1 MIEKKVENKFK
12 TINFCG
18 RSVSDRRKRLCAEK
32 GVRGGGKEGR
42 REVKGMGER
51 DNELLESQHGGGRG
65 RGLDTVARGAVW
77 AAG

>member
-1 MIEKKVENKFK
+1 M
-12 TINFCG
+12 
-18 RSVSDRRKRLCAEK
+18 SDRRKQLCTGK

-65 RGLDTVARGAVW
+65 AGTRRCRARRCLGGRVRERW
-77 AAG
+77 FSY